1 MAYLWSDFRDMFPSF
16 RMDNSNL
23 RSLSSSQIN
32 DVGNYYSYIR
42 PDIQTNKWYRF
53 DDEFVTRVD
62 FTDDID
68 DAYGG
73 SCAALR

>member
-1 MAYLWSDFRDMFPSF
+1 MHLHPF
-16 RMDNSNL
+16 
-23 RSLSSSQIN
+23 LSSSQIN